1 MIRINEVFFCELY
14 WNISFFLNNHDID
27 ACFRIN
33 AQIFTQNLFSVTFS
47 ARFCY
52 FFIYRFIIGIDK
64 PQVK

>member
-33 AQIFTQNLFSVTFS
+33 AQNFYAKFIFRHLLHLLLLLF
-47 ARFCY
+47 Y
-52 FFIYRFIIGIDK
+52 LPIHYMH
-64 PQVK
+64 